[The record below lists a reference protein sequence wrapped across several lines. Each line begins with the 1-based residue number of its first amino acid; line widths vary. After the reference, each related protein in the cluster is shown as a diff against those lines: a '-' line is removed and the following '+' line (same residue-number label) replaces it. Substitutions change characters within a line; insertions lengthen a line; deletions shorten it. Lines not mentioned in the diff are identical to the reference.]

1 MSKNVFIPFILVFM
15 SPWLYADTIEIA
27 YKDLYSHLRKLD
39 NEDTQHLQFAFGFL
53 KVPKKQTLCTI
64 TKGEVITDKQV
75 LPVAVTPEQRF
86 TVPFEKALKMADA
99 LVRIEVDTPKN
110 QCDMSVQLETTA
122 QWLKHSYS
130 RTDLE
135 IILSQYRNFFNE
147 MGGFMSFMMPQV
159 TGLQIHFSDESL
171 SQPIAD
177 GVFIVA
183 GVLRINSEQIKNLTT
198 LSLPEKPLRITALTQ
213 R

>member
-1 MSKNVFIPFILVFM
+1 MIKNVFIALLLVSI
-15 SPWLYADTIEIA
+15 SPLTIADTIEIA

-53 KVPKKQTLCTI
+53 KVPQKQTLCTI
-64 TKGEVITDKQV
+64 TKGEIITDKQV
-75 LPVAVTPEQRF
+75 LPLAISPEQRF

-99 LVRIEVDTPKN
+99 LVRIEVDPPKN

-122 QWLKHSYS
+122 QWLKRSYTA
-130 RTDLE
+130 TDLSL
-135 IILSQYRNFFNE
+135 ILTQYRNFFNE

-159 TGLQIHFSDESL
+159 SGLQIQFADESL
-171 SQPIAD
+171 SQPLPNDIS
-177 GVFIVA
+177 IVA
-183 GVLRINSEQIKNLTT
+183 GVLRLNSNKIKDLEV
-198 LSLPEKPLRITALTQ
+198 LLLPEMPLRITALTQ